1 VLRFFYGQTFHDRM
15 KKRKLN
21 MTQQKAPKVVEVYL
35 QRDFYNPRLRATIPG
50 AWIAVYDNGDEVAVC
65 AGHSALTSKQV
76 FEKLKARG

>member
-1 VLRFFYGQTFHDRM
+1 M
-15 KKRKLN
+15 KN
-21 MTQQKAPKVVEVYL
+21 QNTPKVVEIYL

-76 FEKLKARG
+76 YEKLKAKA

>member
-1 VLRFFYGQTFHDRM
+1 
-15 KKRKLN
+15 

>member
-1 VLRFFYGQTFHDRM
+1 M

-76 FEKLKARG
+76 FEKLNARG

>member
-1 VLRFFYGQTFHDRM
+1 M